1 MIKLKISA
9 FFIFAFILINPV
21 SDLHNSVLFSKTTDG
36 IYDFVQEGIAS
47 WYGPGFQG
55 RKTANGERF
64 NTHDLTAAH
73 KTLPFNTI
81 LKVTNLEN
89 DKFTIVR
96 INDRGPFVRGRI
108 IDLSH
113 AAKTEIGMGG
123 LGRVRI
129 EVYNPEEEKEEE
141 KVDLAPI
148 NLFEDVFPYTS
159 KVFIEYGRNSNS
171 SNEDL
176 GLSDEEFNEIFNTF
190 KKIKIKVLTPN
201 AEDAN
206 SNIYQQTDEKDTLN
220 YFDVT
225 NRVKFLSGYTF
236 EIGNFAEKSL
246 ANELIGRLESLNFDT
261 IFLEEIITKDS
272 TNFKIMVGYY
282 DTRKE
287 SKKDK
292 RLLTNMKYKVKLVKI
307 GS

>member
-9 FFIFAFILINPV
+9 LLIFAFILINPV

-36 IYDFVQEGIAS
+36 ISDFVQEGIAS

-176 GLSDEEFNEIFNTF
+176 DLSDEEFNEIFNTF

-272 TNFKIMVGYY
+272 TSFKIMVGYY

-292 RLLTNMKYKVKLVKI
+292 RLLTNMNYKVKLVKI

>member
-1 MIKLKISA
+1 
-9 FFIFAFILINPV
+9 
-21 SDLHNSVLFSKTTDG
+21 
-36 IYDFVQEGIAS
+36 
-47 WYGPGFQG
+47 
-55 RKTANGERF
+55 
-64 NTHDLTAAH
+64 
-73 KTLPFNTI
+73 
-81 LKVTNLEN
+81 
-89 DKFTIVR
+89 
-96 INDRGPFVRGRI
+96 
-108 IDLSH
+108 
-113 AAKTEIGMGG
+113 MGG

-176 GLSDEEFNEIFNTF
+176 DLSDEEFNEIFNTF

-272 TNFKIMVGYY
+272 TSFKIMVGYY

-292 RLLTNMKYKVKLVKI
+292 RLLTNMNYKVKLVKI